1 MTISPANTQVYTVSS
16 NNQYA
21 KVYLR
26 KSSERIDISRSF
38 QKIDETLAY
47 IGGLLGTVI
56 LMMPFMTIYSK
67 FCYEIE
73 FGDKLF
79 KHNENGSYGS

>member
-1 MTISPANTQVYTVSS
+1 MTVSPANNHVYTVSS

-21 KVYLR
+21 KIYLR
-26 KSSERIDISRSF
+26 KSSEKLDISRSY
-38 QKIDETLAY
+38 QKLDESLAY

-56 LMMPFMTIYSK
+56 LLMAFMSIYSK

-79 KHNENGSYGS
+79 KQNENGNYGS

>member
-1 MTISPANTQVYTVSS
+1 MTTAPANIQTYTVNSK
-16 NNQYA
+16 NEYA
-21 KVYLR
+21 KIYLR
-26 KSSERIDISRSF
+26 KAGQKSAISRSY
-38 QKIDETLAY
+38 QKLDQTLSY

-56 LMMPFMTIYSK
+56 LLMTFMSIYSK

-79 KHNENGSYGS
+79 KKNHDGSYGS